1 MRMRMLMLD
10 ILGIKLE
17 MLCDQP
23 VKASIRLKI
32 IWHDYTRMLAPAIEH
47 WERRRGQDTNFFY
60 SKI

>member
-1 MRMRMLMLD
+1 MRMLMLD

-23 VKASIRLKI
+23 VNSSIRLTI
-32 IWHDYTRMLAPAIEH
+32 IWNDYTRMLAPGIKH
-47 WERRRGQDTNFFY
+47 WQRRRGLDTNYFY